1 MVRPARNSSA
11 DSANERRRFGRFATQ
26 LFVSTS
32 RDSLP
37 KRGRSRRAAECRLRI
52 QDFSLGGV
60 RVESSIPLKVNEH
73 LTLRLPPITNRPS
86 AALTGRVVHCRRLQ
100 DGYQVGI
107 EFCQTRAEPTA
118 SPWYRISTL
127 FSLAAEPAGRAKA
140 LASLNEA

>member
-1 MVRPARNSSA
+1 MVRPTRTSSSDNA
-11 DSANERRRFGRFATQ
+11 SERRRFGRFATQ
-26 LFVSTS
+26 LLVNTS
-32 RDSLP
+32 RDTLP
-37 KRGRSRRAAECRLRI
+37 QKGHARRTAVCRLRI

-73 LTLRLPPITNRPS
+73 LTLRLPPVANRPS

-107 EFCQTRAEPTA
+107 EFCQTRSEPTA

-127 FSLAAEPAGRAKA
+127 FSLAAEPAGSVKA
-140 LASLNEA
+140 LASHNTT